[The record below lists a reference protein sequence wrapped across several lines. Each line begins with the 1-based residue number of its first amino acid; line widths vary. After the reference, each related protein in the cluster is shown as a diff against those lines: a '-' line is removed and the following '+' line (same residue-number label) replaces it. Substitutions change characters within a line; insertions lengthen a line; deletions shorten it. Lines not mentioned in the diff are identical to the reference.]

1 MDPLVDVLRHEREL
15 LESLLFR
22 LVEAAFV
29 ATADAGRW
37 RARAASDLDEAVTLV
52 RRTELL
58 RALTAGDAALEVG
71 LDPDAPLRSLAE
83 TVGQPGRSV
92 LLDHRDALET
102 LSLEIV
108 AATHRLPTAERFAGC
123 ELRSLAEFLR

>member
-1 MDPLVDVLRHEREL
+1 MDLLVDVLRHEREL

-22 LVEAAFV
+22 LVEAAVV
-29 ATADAGRW
+29 AAADAGRW
-37 RARAASDLDEAVTLV
+37 RERAAYDLDEAVTLV

-71 LDPDAPLRSLAE
+71 LDPDAPLRSLAA
-83 TVGQPGRSV
+83 TVGQPGRGV
-92 LLDHRDALET
+92 LLAHREALET
-102 LSLEIV
+102 LSREIAIAV
-108 AATHRLPTAERFAGC
+108 RRLPTSNGSAGC